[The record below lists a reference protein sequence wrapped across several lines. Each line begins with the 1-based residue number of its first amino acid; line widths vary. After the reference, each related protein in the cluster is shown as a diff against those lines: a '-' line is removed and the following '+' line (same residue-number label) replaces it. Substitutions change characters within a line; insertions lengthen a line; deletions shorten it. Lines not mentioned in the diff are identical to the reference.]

1 MSVARC
7 VSSRITVNPRVPG
20 NVPPMHT
27 NPVLAELGVYPIAEL
42 QSIARSM
49 REAGEPL
56 IDFSIGDPTEPTPEF
71 IREAARAAIP
81 EVSQYPTVRGL
92 AALRSAIAGYV
103 GRRFGVEV
111 DPNTQVIPT
120 SGSKE
125 AIFTTPLAFIDRD
138 AGDAGGYA
146 TPGYPIHDRGLRF
159 AGAVPIGIQ
168 LGGDFVLRPEDV
180 PTWDRMR
187 LLWTCSPHNPTGAV
201 ATLGEL
207 RELYEACRERDVLLL
222 SDEPYTDI
230 YGDEPP
236 HSMLEVA
243 GPGTPGV
250 LSYFSCSKRSGMTG
264 YRSGAIVGD
273 PEAIAAVADMR
284 SSVGVGSAE
293 FIQAAAT
300 AAWSDDEHVAER
312 RSIFDA
318 KRRALRDPLEA
329 AGIEVVGSEAGIY
342 LWVRVEDDQVAAKQL
357 LEAGVLVTPGRA
369 FGAGGEGYL
378 RFALVPSVEE
388 CAAAAKVVVSCL
400 TPGR

>member
-1 MSVARC
+1 
-7 VSSRITVNPRVPG
+7 
-20 NVPPMHT
+20 MHT
-27 NPVLAELGVYPIAEL
+27 NPVLVALGAYPIAEL
-42 QSIARSM
+42 QSLARKM

-71 IREAARAAIP
+71 IRETARAAIP

-92 AALRSAIAGYV
+92 ASLRTAIADYV
-103 GRRFGVEV
+103 GRRFGVEI

-159 AGAVPIGIQ
+159 AGAVPIGIE
-168 LGGDFVLRPEDV
+168 LSGDFVLRPGDV

-201 ATLGEL
+201 AGLDDL
-207 RELYEACRERDVLLL
+207 RALYEACRQRGVLVL

-230 YGDEPP
+230 YGDDVP
-236 HSMLEVA
+236 HSMLEVT

-250 LSYFSCSKRSGMTG
+250 LSFFSCSKRSGMTG

-273 PEAIAAVADMR
+273 AEAIAAVAVMR

-300 AAWSDDEHVAER
+300 AAWSDDGHVAER
-312 RSIFDA
+312 RAIFDA
-318 KRRALRDPLEA
+318 KRRALREPLEA

-342 LWVRVEDDQVAAKQL
+342 LWVRVEDDEVAAKQL
-357 LEAGVLVTPGRA
+357 LEAGILVSPGRA
-369 FGAGGEGYL
+369 FGPGGEGYL
-378 RFALVPSVEE
+378 RFALVPGADE
-388 CAAAAKVVVSCL
+388 CAKAAKVVVSCL
-400 TPGR
+400 MPAR